1 MKQRKFAL
9 LLTLSTLS
17 SMAAGEAHAAC
28 TPSAQGT
35 CNFRKEFIG
44 LLAGTFHGKCTG
56 SDGTASIS
64 ADAVASFPN
73 ASLDLSTPDTGVGYV
88 SRTLVNTS
96 SGSDARGIGLYTRN
110 AKDQGAGGKWSLA
123 GEMEQ
128 FMLTTTECTKKQ
140 GVPPGTI
147 ARPVDIGAKA
157 ASLMSGY
164 RGSFA
169 ANRCIGKSSASG
181 KMTLLPAQ
189 AVSVNGNTVTI
200 GSIARELN
208 ANLVK
213 EHVTIDMAVANP
225 TNHFTYTADYTD
237 GGTIMLQYSA
247 AKGIEMLTSSK
258 GAASITC
265 MPSD

>member
-1 MKQRKFAL
+1 MKPLTFAL
-9 LLTLSTLS
+9 LLTLVTMSC
-17 SMAAGEAHAAC
+17 MAVEVHAAC

-44 LLAGTFHGKCTG
+44 LLAGTFYGKCSG
-56 SDGTASIS
+56 ADGTASIS
-64 ADAVASFPN
+64 ASAVASFSN

-88 SRTLVNTS
+88 SRTLVNTT

-110 AKDQGAGGKWSLA
+110 ASDQGAGGRWNLA

-128 FMLTTTECTKKQ
+128 FMLVTTACMRKQ
-140 GVPPGTI
+140 GAPSGNITG
-147 ARPVDIGAKA
+147 PVDIGAKA

-164 RGSFA
+164 KGSFP
-169 ANRCIGKSSASG
+169 ANRCIGNDSASG

-189 AVSVNGNTVTI
+189 AISVNGKTETI

-213 EHVTIDMAVANP
+213 EHVTIDMAVVNP
-225 TNHFTYTADYTD
+225 TNHFAYLADYTD
-237 GGTIMLQYSA
+237 GGKIMVQYSA
-247 AKGIEMLTSSK
+247 AKGIEMISSSK
-258 GAASITC
+258 GAVSITC
-265 MPSD
+265 MPPN